1 MQQKV
6 RKKKIPVLMLILKG
20 VYFWSKIQSLRSL
33 AVLKCEGRTIL
44 HAVKYRR
51 QPGSALMFC
60 FYHFKNGEPRHF
72 VLMFCGTARLALFLA
87 CS

>member
-51 QPGSALMFC
+51 QPGSALIIILRMAS
-60 FYHFKNGEPRHF
+60 
-72 VLMFCGTARLALFLA
+72 LDILFL
-87 CS
+87 CSVEQQGWLCS